1 MSQWFRVFGTSDA
14 EPQPAALLEYL
25 KGQGALVT
33 GHFHGDDQ
41 GWFQADLVGA
51 GAGPLYLERYLAKE
65 EGVRDILNTWAGWL
79 ETAEHSPNRG
89 RLMQHMIST
98 AQLFVLERVSENVD
112 VSMCVGICWFLA
124 QETAGVYQVDTEGFF
139 SPDGTLLLREM
150 P

>member
-14 EPQPAALLEYL
+14 EPQPAALLEHL
-25 KGQGALVT
+25 KGQGTRVT

-41 GWFQADLVGA
+41 GWFQADLIGA
-51 GAGPLYLERYLAKE
+51 GDGALHLERYLAKE

-79 ETAEHSPNRG
+79 ETAGHSPNHA

-98 AQLFVLERVSENVD
+98 AQLFVLERPGEQVD
-112 VSMCVGICWFLA
+112 ESLCIGICRFLA
-124 QETAGVYQVDTEGFF
+124 QQAAGVYQVDGEGFF
-139 SPDGTLLLREM
+139 SPDGTLLLQEF